1 MKYWRR
7 RSFITALGAAAL
19 TLTACGGRAADDEN
33 GGAGG
38 QVTLTL
44 MRTGTPEILRPI
56 FEPMIA
62 EFEEANPGIKVD
74 MQDLGWNDAT
84 ASMGVM
90 ASSGTLPDLMYHLP
104 SDVFDLASKGLVTDL
119 TDKLSPELKD
129 DIFPALLQA
138 GQYEGRQ
145 YLVPCSVSPLFLWY
159 NTELFEKAGLD
170 PDNPPNTWDEL
181 LVAGRQIA
189 EKTDASGVAMY
200 SKPAAGETSGLYE
213 SLFAGA
219 IGGSAWDPNSQRYLY
234 DDPKYDAEALQTLEF
249 MRGLVDISQPNVVEY
264 GRFDTRTL
272 FRDGHA
278 GMAIDLIYMQN
289 QIGDGLKD
297 GTFRVAELPAP
308 TGRTSISTINVGGWF
323 IPTNSAHP
331 EEALKLLEFFME
343 TENQI
348 KHTTYGSAPI
358 LKSEAATYE
367 GELWEVAT
375 AALEHGVAEGIS
387 LQTGALWTVNGEEL
401 QRLLTAQRSPEEVLR
416 AIRERHQEIYE

>member
-1 MKYWRR
+1 MKSWR
-7 RSFITALGAAAL
+7 SLVAVLGAAAL
-19 TLTACGGRAADDEN
+19 TLSACGGRVADNESS
-33 GGAGG
+33 GSGE

-104 SDVFDLASKGLVTDL
+104 GDVFDLASKGLVTDL

-138 GQYEGRQ
+138 GQYEGKQ
-145 YLVPCSVSPLFLWY
+145 YLVPSSVSPLFLWY

-170 PDNPPNTWDEL
+170 PDNPPKTWDEL
-181 LVAGRQIA
+181 LAAGRQIA
-189 EKTDASGVAMY
+189 EKTDASGIALF
-200 SKPAAGETSGLYE
+200 SKSAGGETSGLYE

-219 IGGSAWDPNSQRYLY
+219 IGGSAWDSKSQRYLY
-234 DDPKYDAEALQTLEF
+234 DDLKYDAKALQTLEF
-249 MRGLVDISQPNVVEY
+249 MRELVDIAQPNVVEY
-264 GRFDTRTL
+264 SRFDTRTL
-272 FRDGHA
+272 FRDGHV
-278 GMAIDLIYMQN
+278 GMAVDLIHMQN

-297 GTFRVAELPAP
+297 GIFRVAELPAP
-308 TGRTSISTINVGGWF
+308 AGQTSISTISAGGWF

-331 EEALKLLEFFME
+331 EEAMKLLEFFME
-343 TENQI
+343 TDNQI
-348 KHTTYGSAPI
+348 KHTAYGSAPI

-401 QRLLTAQRSPEEVLR
+401 QQLLTAQKSPEEVLQ
-416 AIRERHQEIYE
+416 AIRERHQDIYK